1 MENTYRS
8 SRINRTNPQTETLGE
23 RWVGVGVGARREE
36 RPVPPARGG
45 SEEAVAGTG
54 SASFS
59 ANGRRWAVA

>member
-1 MENTYRS
+1 MGGGGGG
-8 SRINRTNPQTETLGE
+8 GE
-23 RWVGVGVGARREE
+23 AGGEAG
-36 RPVPPARGG
+36 PARGG